1 MKRFMFVIDGRG
13 IVNCNP
19 IDCKLGENKEFG
31 GAFLGAEF
39 HKIRAALN
47 WDRGCY
53 YIETDLLD
61 CQLEFL
67 KEVLIDSKDCITGKV
82 YIETI
87 TGKNFETETGYKN
100 PFDPEWKLS
109 FDLGWYLKRKLWLKR
124 AGLDFVEPDCRL
136 FLDNF
141 LMIKE
146 ESGRVSNRIVL
157 DGVERSFA
165 SYKFRHFLT
174 KPRLKSTNPT
184 MTIDYDYLKELVRK
198 FG

>member
-1 MKRFMFVIDGRG
+1 MFVIDGRG

-31 GAFLGAEF
+31 GAFCGPEF

-67 KEVLIDSKDCITGKV
+67 KEVLIDSKDWITGKV

-87 TGKNFETETGYKN
+87 TGKDFETETGYQN
-100 PFDPEWKLS
+100 PFDPDWKLS
-109 FDLGWYLKRKLWLKR
+109 FDLGWYLRRRLWLKR
-124 AGLDFVEPDCRL
+124 AGFDFVESDCQL
-136 FLDNF
+136 FVDNY

-146 ESGRVSNRIVL
+146 ESGRVPNRIVL
-157 DGVERSFA
+157 DGVERSCV
-165 SYKFRHFLT
+165 SGKLRPFLS
-174 KPRLKSTNPT
+174 KSNLKSTNPT
-184 MTIDYDYLKELVRK
+184 MTIDYDYLKELARK